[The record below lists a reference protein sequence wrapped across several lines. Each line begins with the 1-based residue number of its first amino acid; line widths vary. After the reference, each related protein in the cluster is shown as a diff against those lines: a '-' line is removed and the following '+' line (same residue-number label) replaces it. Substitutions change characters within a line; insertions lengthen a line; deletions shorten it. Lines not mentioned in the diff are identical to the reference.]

1 MREKTITWLRSRLH
15 YGLAH
20 KSNALRLLKRVK
32 RNRDGAAAI
41 EFAFLATP
49 FFFIVFALLETAM
62 VFVADITLEQAVAKA
77 GRNVR
82 TGQVAT
88 SNLSEADFRQM
99 LCNEINLLLSCD
111 EIMIDLR
118 SYPSFSAIPT
128 QAPINGGALNTSDFR
143 YEQGKA
149 GEIMALRAFY
159 EWPLFTD
166 IMHSVL
172 SDIDGGKHL
181 VASTAVFQAEPF

>member
-1 MREKTITWLRSRLH
+1 MH
-15 YGLAH
+15 YGLAF
-20 KSNALRLLKRVK
+20 KSRALQLLKRVGS
-32 RNRDGAAAI
+32 NRDGVAAI
-41 EFAFLATP
+41 EFACLATP

-111 EIMIDLR
+111 EIKIDLR

-128 QAPINGGALNTSDFR
+128 QAPINGGALVTSDFR

-166 IMHSVL
+166 IMHSIL

-181 VASTAVFQAEPF
+181 VASTAIFQAEPF